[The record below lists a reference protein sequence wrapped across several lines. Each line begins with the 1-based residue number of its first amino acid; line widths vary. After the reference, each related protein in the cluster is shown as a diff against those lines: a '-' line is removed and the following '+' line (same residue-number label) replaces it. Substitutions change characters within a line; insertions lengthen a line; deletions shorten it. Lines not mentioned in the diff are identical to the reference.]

1 MRLHGKDYSAG
12 SLARMAGD
20 LAAAGGVRSVV
31 LGDGAERG
39 VRALEFR
46 TGSGLNFD
54 VLVDRAM
61 DIGSAEYRGV
71 GFGWQSATGFRH
83 PGLHEYRDEDG
94 LSWLRSFSGLT
105 VTAGLDHTLFGGE
118 VDASNY
124 CYPFRT
130 SAWNGLHGRVANI
143 PARLTG
149 YGERFDAGSDP
160 GSGRCVLWA
169 EGEIRQAAI
178 FAEHLRLTRRIEAD
192 LGGREFRLTDTVRNA
207 GLDLTPHM
215 FLYHINVGWPLLEE
229 GARFEAPIARTLWAS
244 DSVAAQGASHLVL
257 RAPQSGFVEQV
268 YAHDLTAD
276 SSGLVRARLVNDRL
290 GLAFELEYDQSQF
303 PSFFQWLHL
312 REGAYAVGFEPS
324 THTVGGEQAARDDGT
339 MTWLAAG
346 ESRTYSTTFR
356 ILDQAA

>member
-39 VRALEFR
+39 VRALEFPHR
-46 TGSGLNFD
+46 ERLNFD

-105 VTAGLDHTLFGGE
+105 VTAGLDHTLFTAD
-118 VDASNY
+118 VDTSNY
-124 CYPFRT
+124 HYPFRT

-149 YGERFDAGSDP
+149 YGSGLIPVPAGACC
-160 GSGRCVLWA
+160 GRRARSGR
-169 EGEIRQAAI
+169 
-178 FAEHLRLTRRIEAD
+178 RR
-192 LGGREFRLTDTVRNA
+192 
-207 GLDLTPHM
+207 
-215 FLYHINVGWPLLEE
+215 
-229 GARFEAPIARTLWAS
+229 
-244 DSVAAQGASHLVL
+244 
-257 RAPQSGFVEQV
+257 
-268 YAHDLTAD
+268 
-276 SSGLVRARLVNDRL
+276 SS
-290 GLAFELEYDQSQF
+290 
-303 PSFFQWLHL
+303 
-312 REGAYAVGFEPS
+312 PS
-324 THTVGGEQAARDDGT
+324 TCG
-339 MTWLAAG
+339 
-346 ESRTYSTTFR
+346 
-356 ILDQAA
+356 